1 MRRVI
6 ILGMACGRLRYEG
19 RVLRY
24 VHGLIV
30 GGEEGKMGGVMIY
43 MWMAKVNRAEFA
55 AVDMPNQV

>member
-1 MRRVI
+1 
-6 ILGMACGRLRYEG
+6 
-19 RVLRY
+19 
-24 VHGLIV
+24 LIV

>member
-1 MRRVI
+1 
-6 ILGMACGRLRYEG
+6 MACGRLRYEG